1 MSDDDYLDRNLEDVV
16 QCFARFQED
25 DQHISALQPLTEDST
40 EEEREAFGLLYQQLQ
55 LSLERLRELGVCP
68 PVSDVPGCW
77 RISYLM
83 ASTGH
88 AINDR
93 VQGMFIH
100 ILSNV
105 VTSSTLSVK
114 WQERQER
121 RRQRQRQRWRRQRR
135 RQEGRRR
142 QGQGQAGWG
151 HGRRRTRGEAKQQ
164 VSVDLRERAVQDKAA
179 CSSGPVTTTFVDGR
193 GSRVLRA
200 ATQCE
205 EETQYLGNIGTDV
218 RKCNPRSRVLP
229 L

>member
-105 VTSSTLSVK
+105 VTSSTL
-114 WQERQER
+114 
-121 RRQRQRQRWRRQRR
+121 
-135 RQEGRRR
+135 
-142 QGQGQAGWG
+142 
-151 HGRRRTRGEAKQQ
+151 RRTRTAAAAAA
-164 VSVDLRERAVQDKAA
+164 AVAA
-179 CSSGPVTTTFVDGR
+179 AAAAAR
-193 GSRVLRA
+193 RA
-200 ATQCE
+200 AAARARVSRM
-205 EETQYLGNIGTDV
+205 GT
-218 RKCNPRSRVLP
+218 RSTEDTRRSKTTSLRGP
-229 L
+229 TRTRYAGQGRLFERPFLNHPCRWKGLSSFTGRDTMRRSN